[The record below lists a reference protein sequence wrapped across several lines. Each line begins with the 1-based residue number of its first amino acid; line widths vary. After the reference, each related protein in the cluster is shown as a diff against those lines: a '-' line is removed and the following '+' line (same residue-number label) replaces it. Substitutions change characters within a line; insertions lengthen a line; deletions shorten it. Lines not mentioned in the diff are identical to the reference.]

1 VNSHGPAYDVSIVTS
16 GHDVADARLHRLVG
30 AFVRAGLSVEVRGL
44 GDVTAGPEGAASV
57 VTKDRGGMVARGLR
71 AVSSPW
77 QARGRVLVLLDPDT
91 IPSAVVAKL
100 RGRALVVDVHEDYAA
115 LLSDRQWAYG
125 VAGRLA
131 RGLVSMSTRLARR
144 ADLTVVA
151 DAHVPP
157 LHARDRVVVRNE
169 PDHTYLPP
177 LSKPDETPRALYV
190 GDVRATRGLFTM
202 LDAVAAAPH
211 WGLDIVGPVSSI
223 DEPRALAR
231 AGEADLAGRVRWH
244 GRLAPAQSWA
254 LASGAWIGFALLD
267 DTAAFHD
274 AVPSKLY
281 EYLACGLPAVVTDLP
296 RQAALVRES
305 GAGVVVADAVGAAG
319 ALNDY
324 ANDPELFAAHRKLA
338 VSWSREHAEDS
349 SAYDELAARVAVLA
363 RRPR

>member
-1 VNSHGPAYDVSIVTS
+1 MSSRGPTYDVSIVTS

-30 AFVRAGLSVEVRGL
+30 AFVRAGLTVEVRGL
-44 GDVTAGPEGAASV
+44 GEVSAAPEGAASV
-57 VTKDRGGMVARGLR
+57 VARDRGGLVARGLR
-71 AVSSPW
+71 ALASPW

-100 RGRALVVDVHEDYAA
+100 RGRGLVVDVHEDYAA
-115 LLSDRQWAYG
+115 LLSDRAWAHG

-131 RGLVSMSTRLARR
+131 RGLVSMSTKLARR

-151 DAHVPP
+151 DEHVPP
-157 LHARDRVVVRNE
+157 LHARERVVVRNE

-177 LSKPDETPRALYV
+177 LSEPDESPRALYV
-190 GDVRATRGLFTM
+190 GDVRETRGLFTM
-202 LDAVAAAPH
+202 LNALAAAPQ
-211 WGLDIVGPVSSI
+211 WSLDIVGPVSSV
-223 DEPRALAR
+223 DRARALAR
-231 AGEADLAGRVRWH
+231 ARQPDLVGRVRWH
-244 GRLAPAQSWA
+244 GRMAPAQSWT

-274 AVPSKLY
+274 AVPSQLY

-305 GAGVVVADAVGAAG
+305 GAGVVVADAVGAAA
-319 ALNDY
+319 ALEDF
-324 ANDPELFAAHRKLA
+324 ANDPDLFAAHRAHA
-338 VSWSREHAEDS
+338 VSWSRRHVDDS

-363 RRPR
+363 RRR